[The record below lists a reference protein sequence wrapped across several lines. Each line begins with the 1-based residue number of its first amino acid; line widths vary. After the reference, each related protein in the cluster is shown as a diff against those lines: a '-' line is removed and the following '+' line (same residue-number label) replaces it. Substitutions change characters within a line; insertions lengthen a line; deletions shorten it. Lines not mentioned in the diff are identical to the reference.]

1 MNDNR
6 DFEINY
12 HIIVFIFVKFHCL
25 KCPDISDE
33 IDKIVTE
40 KTETPWLQLS

>member
-25 KCPDISDE
+25 KSDDISDE
-33 IDKIVTE
+33 IDRIVTE
-40 KTETPWLQLS
+40 NTETPWLQLS